1 MFKNLRA
8 TKARRLILYFSF
20 PLLFLTCKENGSVG
34 AGFIDE
40 SKVKIDTVLVS
51 ELPLENT
58 DPLLGR
64 LVYSPLGTF
73 NDPLYGN
80 IHAVSL
86 FKPSIILGE
95 SNDVPTDA
103 IAVMRLDVDIEI
115 IDKRRTVKVYGNQT
129 SNGSYKV
136 YRIGSEWRGTAF
148 KMSDEIDIKDQ
159 SAGPVFEAEIGE
171 FNYSDIDTTGFV
183 EFELDG
189 AWKTDFIQFYN
200 SDEVDRDSTYRF
212 EDFGLVI
219 VPEDDVDKVIYTRF
233 STSRLLLIDELE
245 QDTTTNVMLDW
256 AYDIDIS
263 NGNPPETNL
272 TLSNTFTPFMNFDL
286 TPIAAQITNNNI
298 IRAELVLTP
307 DSTTISTS
315 LFDNQKRTENPPFRV
330 QLGPSNDLA
339 YDLGFNTTN
348 SKGILSDGI
357 YKFDLTG
364 LVNAYLFG
372 DTDISEIYLYAGQ
385 NQGYLGFNTFFGF
398 DADETAVPKV
408 LIYYLDGAE

>member
-1 MFKNLRA
+1 MLKNLRA
-8 TKARRLILYFSF
+8 TKVMRLILYFSF

-64 LVYSPLGTF
+64 LINSPLGTF
-73 NDPLYGN
+73 NDLLFGD
-80 IHAVSL
+80 IHAISF
-86 FKPSIILGE
+86 FKPSIIQGE
-95 SNDVPTDA
+95 SGDLPIDA
-103 IAVMRLDVDIEI
+103 IAILRLNVDIDNI
-115 IDKRRTVKVYGNQT
+115 YGNQT

-136 YRIGSEWRGTAF
+136 YRIGNEWRGTAF
-148 KMSDEIDIKDQ
+148 KMSDEIDITISDDPI
-159 SAGPVFEAEIGE
+159 GPISNSLIGK

-233 STSRLLLIDELE
+233 STSRLLLINELE

-263 NGNPPETNL
+263 NGNPPESNL

-330 QLGPSNDLA
+330 QLGPSNDIA

-348 SKGILSDGI
+348 SRGIITDGI

-408 LIYYLDGAE
+408 LIYYLEGVE

>member
-8 TKARRLILYFSF
+8 TKVMQLILYFAF
-20 PLLFLTCKENGSVG
+20 PLLFIACEENSSVG
-34 AGFIDE
+34 AGFVDE
-40 SKVKIDTVLVS
+40 SKVKIDTILVS

-95 SNDVPTDA
+95 SNEVSTDA

-136 YRIGSEWRGTAF
+136 YRVGNQWRGTAF
-148 KMSDEIDIKDQ
+148 KMSDEVDIQDQ
-159 SAGPVFEAEIGE
+159 SIGPIFEAEVGE

-183 EFELDG
+183 EFELNG
-189 AWKTDFIQFYN
+189 PWKTDFIQFYN
-200 SDEVDRDSTYRF
+200 SDEPDRDSTYNF

-219 VPEDDVDKVIYTRF
+219 VPEDDVDKVVYTKF
-233 STSRLLLIDELE
+233 STSRLLLIDETE
-245 QDTTTNVMLDW
+245 EDTTVNVMKDW

-263 NGNPPETNL
+263 DGNSPESNL

-298 IRAELVLTP
+298 IRAELILTP
-307 DSTTISTS
+307 DSTTISSS
-315 LFDNQKRTENPPFRV
+315 LTNSQQRTENPPFRV
-330 QLGPSNDLA
+330 QLGPSNDIA

-348 SKGILSDGI
+348 SRGISSDGV

-408 LIYYLDGAE
+408 LIYYLEEAE

>member
-1 MFKNLRA
+1 MTIKIYLMFKNLRA
-8 TKARRLILYFSF
+8 IKVRQLILYFSF
-20 PLLFLTCKENGSVG
+20 PILFLTCKENGSIG
-34 AGFIDE
+34 GGFIDE

-64 LVYSPLGTF
+64 LINSPLGTF
-73 NDPLYGN
+73 NDPLFGD
-80 IHAVSL
+80 IHAVSF
-86 FKPSIILGE
+86 FKPSIIQGE
-95 SNDVPTDA
+95 SGDLPINASA
-103 IAVMRLDVDIEI
+103 ILRLNVDIDNI
-115 IDKRRTVKVYGNQT
+115 YGNQT

-136 YRIGSEWRGTAF
+136 YRIGNEWRGRAF

-159 SAGPVFEAEIGE
+159 SGGPVFEAEIGE

-200 SDEVDRDSTYRF
+200 SVQVDRDSTYRF

-219 VPEDDVDKVIYTRF
+219 VPGDDVDKIIYTRF

-263 NGNPPETNL
+263 NGNSPETNL

-286 TPIAAQITNNNI
+286 TPLAAQITNNNI

-315 LFDNQKRTENPPFRV
+315 LIDNQIRTENPPFRV
-330 QLGPSNDLA
+330 QLGPSNDIA

-348 SKGILSDGI
+348 SKGIITDGI
-357 YKFDLTG
+357 YKFD
-364 LVNAYLFG
+364 
-372 DTDISEIYLYAGQ
+372 
-385 NQGYLGFNTFFGF
+385 
-398 DADETAVPKV
+398 
-408 LIYYLDGAE
+408 

>member
-8 TKARRLILYFSF
+8 TKVRQFILYLLF
-20 PLLFLTCKENGSVG
+20 PLLFLACEENVLVG

-40 SKVKIDTVLVS
+40 SKVKTDTILVS

-64 LVYSPLGTF
+64 LPNSPLGIF
-73 NDPLYGN
+73 NDPLFGD

-86 FKPSIILGE
+86 FKPSIVQRVSGNLPI
-95 SNDVPTDA
+95 NTIA
-103 IAVMRLDVDIEI
+103 IMRLNVDVDNI
-115 IDKRRTVKVYGNQT
+115 YGNQT
-129 SNGSYKV
+129 TNGSYKV
-136 YRIGSEWRGTAF
+136 YRVGNQWRGTAF
-148 KMSDEIDIKDQ
+148 KMSNEIDIQDQ
-159 SAGPVFEAEIGE
+159 SAGLVFEAEIGE

-189 AWKTDFIQFYN
+189 AWKTDFIQFHN
-200 SDEVDRDSTYRF
+200 SDAADRDSTYRF

-219 VPEDDVDKVIYTRF
+219 VPEDDVDKIIYTRF
-233 STSRLLLIDELE
+233 STSRLLLIDETE
-245 QDTTTNVMLDW
+245 DDTTSNVMLDW
-256 AYDIDIS
+256 AYDIDIT
-263 NGNPPETNL
+263 NGNPPDSNL
-272 TLSNTFTPFMNFDL
+272 TLSNTFTPYINFDL
-286 TPIAAQITNNNI
+286 TPTATQITNTNI

-307 DSTTISTS
+307 DSTTMSTS
-315 LFDNQKRTENPPFRV
+315 LIDNQKRTENPPFRV
-330 QLGPSNDLA
+330 QLGPSNDIA

-348 SKGILSDGI
+348 SRGIITDGI

-364 LVNAYLFG
+364 LINAYLFG

-385 NQGYLGFNTFFGF
+385 NQGYLGFSTFFGF

-408 LIYYLDGAE
+408 LIYYLEEAD

>member
-1 MFKNLRA
+1 MP
-8 TKARRLILYFSF
+8 I
-20 PLLFLTCKENGSVG
+20 
-34 AGFIDE
+34 
-40 SKVKIDTVLVS
+40 
-51 ELPLENT
+51 
-58 DPLLGR
+58 
-64 LVYSPLGTF
+64 
-73 NDPLYGN
+73 
-80 IHAVSL
+80 
-86 FKPSIILGE
+86 
-95 SNDVPTDA
+95 DA

-159 SAGPVFEAEIGE
+159 SSGPVFEAEIGE

-315 LFDNQKRTENPPFRV
+315 LLDNQKEQRIPHLE
-330 QLGPSNDLA
+330 
-339 YDLGFNTTN
+339 YN
-348 SKGILSDGI
+348 SGHQMI
-357 YKFDLTG
+357 
-364 LVNAYLFG
+364 
-372 DTDISEIYLYAGQ
+372 
-385 NQGYLGFNTFFGF
+385 
-398 DADETAVPKV
+398 
-408 LIYYLDGAE
+408 